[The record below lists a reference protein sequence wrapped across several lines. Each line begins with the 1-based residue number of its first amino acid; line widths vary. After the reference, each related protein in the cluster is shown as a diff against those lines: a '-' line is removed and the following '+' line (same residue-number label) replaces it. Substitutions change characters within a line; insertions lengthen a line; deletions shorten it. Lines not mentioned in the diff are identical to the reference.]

1 MLMESRVQRLAN
13 GPIKKLLEEADA
25 LIVSE
30 PQNVFLTSDLV
41 PATLRLLPERLL
53 MPVFHAAGE
62 PFWVI
67 ADITE
72 KAFRTQ
78 SAFIRQFVVYTEYK
92 TSPIAALAGA
102 LHDRGFRHRR
112 ILIEKNHLPAGY
124 YEELQGLL
132 PGIAIDDATAHLHR
146 MRMLKTA
153 DEHAELKRLCNLTL
167 EVLHETYRET
177 RIGDTEAQ
185 IQSRVLSKFFGKG
198 FDTLEFITLAR
209 GRGDILNGKP
219 TAARLAK
226 GDMLRIDM
234 GGTMRGWRS
243 DIHRTAVAGKPS
255 PEQAEVWKR
264 NRDVHYCCIE
274 SMRPGMPVRDTYQLC
289 QREYEKRGMYCD
301 MPFIG
306 HSFGVGQ
313 HELPV
318 LTPFASERY
327 EPGMIFMLEPMGI
340 DPRVGGFSIEDMVL
354 ITEDGPRV
362 LSDAVGTEE
371 MIVIEA

>member
-1 MLMESRVQRLAN
+1 MDSRVQRLAN
-13 GPIKKLLEEADA
+13 GPIRQLLEEADA
-25 LIVSE
+25 LVISE
-30 PQNVFLTSDLV
+30 PQNVFLTSDVV

-53 MPVFHAAGE
+53 MPVFHASSD

-78 SAFIRQFVVYTEYK
+78 SAFIQQFVVYTEYK
-92 TSPIAALAGA
+92 TSPIAALARA
-102 LHDRGFRHRR
+102 LRERGFRHKR
-112 ILIEKNHLPAGY
+112 ILVEKNHLPAAY
-124 YEELQGLL
+124 FEELKGEL
-132 PGIAIDDATAHLHR
+132 PGIAVEDATAHLHR
-146 MRMLKTA
+146 MRMLKTS
-153 DEHAELKRLCNLTL
+153 DEHVELQRLCNLTL
-167 EVLHETYRET
+167 EAIHECYRET
-177 RIGDTEAQ
+177 RVGDTEID

-219 TAARLAK
+219 TTARLAK

-243 DIHRTAVAGKPS
+243 DIHRTAVAGKPTV
-255 PEQAEVWKR
+255 EQVDGWKR
-264 NRDVHYCCIE
+264 NRDVHLQCID
-274 SMRPGMPVRDTYQLC
+274 SMRPGVPVRETYHLC
-289 QREYEKRGMYCD
+289 QREYEKRGMHCD

-318 LTPFASERY
+318 LTPFAPEHY

-340 DPRVGGFSIEDMVL
+340 DPRVGGFSIEDMIL
-354 ITEDGPRV
+354 ITDNAPRV
-362 LSDAVGTEE
+362 LSNAVGSEE
-371 MIVIEA
+371 MIVIDA

>member
-1 MLMESRVQRLAN
+1 MQSRVQRLFN
-13 GPIKKLLEEADA
+13 GQTRQLLEEADA
-25 LIVSE
+25 LVISE
-30 PQNVFLTSDLV
+30 PQNVFLVSDVV

-53 MPVFHAAGE
+53 MPVFHAAGA
-62 PFWVI
+62 PFWVV

-72 KAFRTQ
+72 KAFRAQ
-78 SAFIRQFVVYTEYK
+78 SSFIQQFVVYTEYK

-102 LHDRGFRHRR
+102 LRERGFNHKR
-112 ILIEKNHLPAGY
+112 ILIEKNHLPTAY
-124 YEELQGLL
+124 FEELQREL
-132 PGIAIDDATAHLHR
+132 PDVALADATPHLHR
-146 MRMLKTA
+146 MRMLKTS
-153 DEHAELKRLCNLTL
+153 DEHLELQRLCNSTL
-167 EVLHETYRET
+167 HAIEECYRET
-177 RIGDTEAQ
+177 RIGDTELE
-185 IQSRVLSKFFGKG
+185 IQGRVLGKFFGKG

-234 GGTMRGWRS
+234 GGTLAGWRS

-255 PEQAEVWKR
+255 RDQVDAWNR
-264 NRDVHYCCIE
+264 NREVHYRCID
-274 SMRPGMPVRDTYQLC
+274 SMRPGELVRETFHLC
-289 QREYEKRGMYCD
+289 QREYERRGMFCN

-313 HELPV
+313 HELPM

-340 DPRVGGFSIEDMVL
+340 DPRVGGFSIEDMIL
-354 ITEDGPRV
+354 ITDGAPRV
-362 LSDAVGTEE
+362 LSDAVGSGE
-371 MIVIEA
+371 MIVIDG